1 MNQYENSFNEFDSNL
16 KKYASFIN
24 NLNNDDSE
32 GDDFCN
38 DGESIIDE
46 ILNSY
51 LEDEESQV
59 EGEGDIEDEEGR
71 DEDSKKNE
79 IDGRYEENNSSEK
92 NRDNNKKLKAFNNS
106 KMEICTEYEIIMNCD
121 NSDYFIYEKNK

>member
-59 EGEGDIEDEEGR
+59 EGEGDVEDEEGR